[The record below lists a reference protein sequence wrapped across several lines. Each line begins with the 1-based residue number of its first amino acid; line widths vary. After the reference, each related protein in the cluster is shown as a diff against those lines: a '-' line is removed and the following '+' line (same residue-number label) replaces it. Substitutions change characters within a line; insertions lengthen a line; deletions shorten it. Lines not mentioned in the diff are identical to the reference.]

1 MSLFKPTK
9 LKRAVFFIVGD
20 MVLSLITLFLA
31 YLLRFNFSIPPE
43 YFGKF
48 FEVYFVI
55 TASKITVYYLFKQY
69 FVSWRYFSLYE
80 FKRFFIATT
89 LAYLISG
96 AVLLALRE
104 YFIPYPRSVIIID
117 YFLTLIFIGGF
128 RMAKR
133 LLIEKISNEKP
144 PAVLIGA
151 DKATAILKQDIPYSI
166 VEIYDESDEV
176 VNSYISGYKIRHLNE
191 ISPVAKTA
199 VIAKELSQDELNA
212 LVDRLK
218 LKGFEDIKIYS
229 PFEEKIKDIS
239 IEDLLARKP
248 KDLDIEAIE
257 SFVKNKKI
265 LITGAGGSIGSEIA
279 RLCEKFGAKEL
290 VLVDNSEYNL
300 YKIDEELKIKR
311 KNALIDVTKED
322 AAKLIAEEKPDI
334 VIHAAAYKHVH
345 LCEQNPRS
353 AVINNIIGTKNVI
366 DACIKSKIKNFVL
379 ISTDKAVRP
388 TNVMGA
394 TKRVCEIYAQNVPSD
409 KTKIAAVR
417 FGNVLD
423 SSGSVVPKFKKLI
436 AQNKPL
442 TVTHPEVTRYFM
454 LIPEACQLV
463 LQAGSMA
470 KNGEVFILD
479 MGEPVKIVDLAR
491 KMLKLSGKD
500 ENNIEFIG
508 LREGEKL
515 YEELLINEAEKETR
529 YESIFVAKAT
539 SYDYEKL
546 SLQIRKLSN
555 LYEKTDIIK
564 TLKEIVPEFNHRQK

>member
-1 MSLFKPTK
+1 
-9 LKRAVFFIVGD
+9 
-20 MVLSLITLFLA
+20 
-31 YLLRFNFSIPPE
+31 
-43 YFGKF
+43 
-48 FEVYFVI
+48 
-55 TASKITVYYLFKQY
+55 
-69 FVSWRYFSLYE
+69 
-80 FKRFFIATT
+80 
-89 LAYLISG
+89 
-96 AVLLALRE
+96 
-104 YFIPYPRSVIIID
+104 
-117 YFLTLIFIGGF
+117 
-128 RMAKR
+128 
-133 LLIEKISNEKP
+133 
-144 PAVLIGA
+144 
-151 DKATAILKQDIPYSI
+151 
-166 VEIYDESDEV
+166 
-176 VNSYISGYKIRHLNE
+176 
-191 ISPVAKTA
+191 
-199 VIAKELSQDELNA
+199 
-212 LVDRLK
+212 
-218 LKGFEDIKIYS
+218 
-229 PFEEKIKDIS
+229 
-239 IEDLLARKP
+239 
-248 KDLDIEAIE
+248 
-257 SFVKNKKI
+257 
-265 LITGAGGSIGSEIA
+265 
-279 RLCEKFGAKEL
+279 
-290 VLVDNSEYNL
+290 
-300 YKIDEELKIKR
+300 
-311 KNALIDVTKED
+311 
-322 AAKLIAEEKPDI
+322 
-334 VIHAAAYKHVH
+334 VH

-436 AQNKPL
+436 SQNKPL

-564 TLKEIVPEFNHRQK
+564 ILKEIVPEFNHRQK